1 MLLNTSFELISNWY
15 TALCSWCQDNTGT
28 ECGNYETSNMS
39 TNPKKGKSAK
49 DSDKKSARKT
59 EESTPVQERD
69 DESLLEHEEELRIIT
84 AQKEDQPDEEKPEKQ
99 PAPHEPTPELSYE
112 EPILTQ
118 LIVER

>member
-1 MLLNTSFELISNWY
+1 
-15 TALCSWCQDNTGT
+15 
-28 ECGNYETSNMS
+28 MS

-59 EESTPVQERD
+59 EESTPVPVAQEKD
-69 DESLLEHEEELRIIT
+69 DESLLEHEEELRIIS
-84 AQKEDQPDEEKPEKQ
+84 AEKEDHPDEEKPETQ